1 MGQRRRGGSCPHAD
15 SLRPYPVWPE
25 PDWPLGADAAID
37 AALARFSDE
46 LNRFAGE
53 LEAAVRELSIDEL
66 DKMLTASAV
75 NDRARAL
82 RWLNL
87 NVAPRH
93 IGDQLRRDVLSRLK
107 RADQHALRHAVPLL
121 SLCVVRDIFKA
132 VHATSGPNDE
142 DRPQDSADLEERWSP
157 SLLRAA
163 FWGHVLATVQDARV
177 CAWACEQR
185 WTDPATASS
194 DAVASLAHA
203 AARVIELTPDFGRTA
218 ADRSDEAVVDHA
230 HDDDEEVHPVV
241 RTETTDIDGAGS
253 TAMQQPPDAD
263 AARAEGRAQP
273 MVRLSSAY
281 DVLEA
286 AFSAALPAAHRIVEA
301 VGSERLP
308 ESADLEVLAGLRSS
322 FDTVVGVLG
331 DFGIEADGD
340 DLASIARQVSSA
352 RASTQDAEL
361 RASLAEILAL
371 RTASQADGLDV
382 PLSLAQQHAGRLL
395 SAGPWDS
402 AQRGNAEAFAALAK
416 LTDVSLLPAERIE
429 LTQRVVTVL
438 PELATLAVLAEKL
451 RPANTALVEPS
462 QSPAAP
468 AVPEPSVTAPAE
480 PVESPRQ
487 NQESSPSEAEP
498 EGLAAV
504 GPDDEADDVH
514 RSVKALTVRLI
525 VEGRFGMA
533 AELTDA
539 LGEPRVRRDVLR
551 TAALAEVVL
560 SENGGCNSAL
570 RALLESL
577 DADEI
582 ASDTPAL
589 LLAVPALIRA
599 AVVTGESVSGALLNS
614 LAGRLEPNLAEIAQN
629 VGRRALHGVFTG
641 SIALT
646 VAADVSGSE
655 RDFLQLGDAA
665 REVMRHRNLIYNRA
679 TAICKKWLAADGL
692 LGRPLGIVASNDQDS
707 LDVVREAIARLR
719 DESQVARELDSID
732 TRLRGSSG
740 KRLEG
745 AARRSVIEL
754 VAEAVAALAAWAD
767 AVAARGHGRRRDQW
781 SIDEVSSML
790 NTVLGM
796 REPALAAL
804 AVHIASGDETIA
816 ASAQAAQ
823 RSLETTFAV
832 LAGKERLGH
841 TEPSPQSL
849 LTAELLKVPGAS
861 VDPLT
866 GRATVPNPIAI
877 TALADAAESD
887 WRSAIGAQA
896 AAENFV
902 AANAL
907 LDAAMAGIIGESKPE
922 LEDARVIRRRL
933 ADQEAERRAQ
943 LRVEGAELAAALR
956 RARLNNQTA
965 DEQDDELNRLLDDA
979 LQESRNLTAAR
990 DDLARVKRL
999 LAEYQR
1005 DSASRLRDRLDS
1017 LPKATA
1023 ETRNRIAGYVDSGQ
1037 LSVAEELI
1045 YFAEIGES
1053 VPDHGSSQRN
1063 DLADCFPAVP
1073 VALTKG
1079 LTPELIH
1086 RVRRGEAMADCPVLD
1101 FSHFSQ
1107 DRAAAVHRAL
1117 DNWRSLR
1124 TRPAEDRA
1132 RINERDLLLPALRL
1146 AGIDAR
1152 TCGRLDEMT
1161 KGRGTER
1168 RFIEL
1173 REVTVQGRPLVPEFG
1188 SKLGGRLRV
1197 MLAWGQ
1203 PSAEKLMSD
1212 AAEDKTGDSLL
1223 IAYFGTMTERM
1234 RGDLAV
1240 RAVAS
1245 RAPVIV
1251 LDDAVLA
1258 YLAARGEDQIDTAMA
1273 LMLPFSSVNP
1283 YVREKR
1289 GLVAEEMFYGR
1300 DDERRALVDPNGT
1313 QIIFGGRGL
1322 GKSALLR
1329 RTATEFENQMPDHRA
1344 ALYLSVDTEGI
1355 AMGGMLGPDAIWVAL
1370 RQRLAGHELMDP
1382 GRAKRTGH
1390 DAHEQVR
1397 ETLLGWLAGDS
1408 RRRML
1413 ILLDECDRFFESDAP
1428 SGFVQTRRLKDL
1440 GQQSDGRVKVVFAGL
1455 HSVQRF
1461 AKAAPNGPF
1470 SHLAQ
1475 RPTVIGPLRPQFAS
1489 DLLTTPL
1496 RALGFVF
1503 EDEDVVNRILGYC
1516 SYQPFLLQMFA
1527 NRLVDAMH
1535 RKRVATAASPKM
1547 PPFVITRDDIEAV
1560 EEQADLR
1567 ADIRAAFHDTLHL
1580 DPRYN
1585 VIANALAHY
1594 ALETGLDSRMS
1605 EAELLGEC
1613 RDWWLEG
1620 FARLDV
1626 EAFRAYLHEMVGLG
1640 ILAANN
1646 DRRGWHLRS
1655 PNVLMMIG
1663 TRDEIEAQLV
1673 GPHPVVVP
1681 EEFAALEERLARPD
1695 GRRSPLTA
1703 SQLIDIT
1710 GDHVNQ
1716 VRVIL
1721 GSQATGVLDV
1731 VDAVQEVT
1739 TLGDVCDV
1747 VPVTDKRRFLDGL
1760 VTGVPGTHR
1769 IVLDDLTRSAPRDD
1783 ACLEALDNAL
1793 SRWPKE
1799 PGVTRS
1805 AVLIAG
1811 PAQLTLWRALL
1822 DPDAGNARSEAGIV
1836 VLRRYNS
1843 STLALWALQG
1853 NSFNQDVRRDELLRV
1868 TGGWPILVEKAASM
1882 SRSALSESATL
1893 RRLQSQLFEP
1903 EGVRDLIDQ
1912 VGLTAHEDLSEA
1924 FDAILALS
1932 EGEPMSSADV
1942 HAAVET
1948 QVVDA
1953 ATVVACLMA
1962 LQVFDVD
1969 GKGMLTPEPLLA
1981 RCWPL
1986 YER

>member
-1 MGQRRRGGSCPHAD
+1 MGQRRRGGPCPHAD
-15 SLRPYPVWPE
+15 PRRPYPVWPE
-25 PDWPLGADAAID
+25 PGRPLGTDGETD
-37 AALARFSDE
+37 AALARFSEE
-46 LNRFAGE
+46 LNGFAGE
-53 LEAAVRELSIDEL
+53 LEAAVKELSVDEL
-66 DKMLTASAV
+66 DKVLTASAV
-75 NDRARAL
+75 NDRAQAL

-121 SLCVVRDIFKA
+121 SLCVVRDVFKTVFA
-132 VHATSGPNDE
+132 KAA
-142 DRPQDSADLEERWSP
+142 PQDGDGPQGGPDLEARWSP
-157 SLLRAA
+157 LLLRTA
-163 FWGHVLATVQDARV
+163 FWGHTLATVRDAHV

-185 WTDPATASS
+185 WIDPATVSG

-203 AARVIELTPDFGRTA
+203 AARVIELTPDFGRTD
-218 ADRSDEAVVDHA
+218 ADQSDEVPVNHA
-230 HDDDEEVHPVV
+230 HDDDDEEEVSAAV
-241 RTETTDIDGAGS
+241 RTETADIGDEGS
-253 TAMQQPPDAD
+253 RAMRQPPDAD
-263 AARAEGRAQP
+263 VPGFEDRAQP
-273 MVRLSSAY
+273 GARLSGAY
-281 DVLEA
+281 DALEA
-286 AFSAALPAAHRIVEA
+286 AFAAALPAVHRLVEA
-301 VGSERLP
+301 VGSERPP
-308 ESADLEVLAGLRSS
+308 EPADLEALTGLRSS
-322 FDTVVGVLG
+322 FDAMAGLLG
-331 DFGIEADGD
+331 DLGIEIGGD
-340 DLASIARQVSSA
+340 DLASIARHVSSA
-352 RASTQDAEL
+352 RARAQDAEL

-371 RTASQADGLDV
+371 ETVSEADGLDA
-382 PLSLAQQHAGRLL
+382 PLSLAHQHAVRLL
-395 SAGPWDS
+395 STEPWDS
-402 AQRGNAEAFAALAK
+402 AHRANAEAVTALAK
-416 LTDVSLLPAERIE
+416 RTDISLAPAERIE

-438 PELATLAVLAEKL
+438 PELATLAVLAPKL
-451 RPANTALVEPS
+451 KSRPANTAAAEPS
-462 QSPAAP
+462 LRAALTDAEPPAA
-468 AVPEPSVTAPAE
+468 APAE
-480 PVESPRQ
+480 PVQSPRMDGE
-487 NQESSPSEAEP
+487 NGPSQVEPDGPAVAE
-498 EGLAAV
+498 
-504 GPDDEADDVH
+504 PDDEADDAWP
-514 RSVKALTVRLI
+514 RIRTLTAQLI
-525 VEGRFGMA
+525 AAGRFGMA

-539 LGEPRVRRDVLR
+539 LGESRVRREVLR

-560 SENGGCNSAL
+560 SENGGCNAAL
-570 RALLESL
+570 RALLENL

-589 LLAVPALIRA
+589 LLVVPALIRT
-599 AVVTGESVSGALLNS
+599 AVMTGESVTGALLNA

-629 VGRRALHGVFTG
+629 VGRRALHGVFAG

-719 DESQVARELDSID
+719 DEAQVARELDSID
-732 TRLRGSSG
+732 TRLPGSSG

-745 AARRSVIEL
+745 AARRSVVEL
-754 VAEAVAALAAWAD
+754 VAEALSALTAWAD
-767 AVAARGHGRRRDQW
+767 AVTARGHGRRRDQW
-781 SIDEVSSML
+781 SVDEISSML

-804 AVHIASGDETIA
+804 AVQIASGDEMIA
-816 ASAQAAQ
+816 ASAQAAR
-823 RSLETTFAV
+823 RSLETTFAI
-832 LAGKERLGH
+832 LDGTRRLGRA
-841 TEPSPQSL
+841 EPPPQSL

-866 GRATVPNPIAI
+866 GLAKAPDSIAI
-877 TALADAAESD
+877 TVLADAAESD
-887 WRSAIGAQA
+887 WRSAIDAQA

-902 AANAL
+902 VANAL
-907 LDAAMAGIIGESKPE
+907 LDAAMAGVIGEPE
-922 LEDARVIRRRL
+922 PESEDAQAIRRRL
-933 ADQEAERRAQ
+933 AAQEAERRAE
-943 LRVEGAELAAALR
+943 LHAEGEELAAALR

-979 LQESRNLTAAR
+979 LQEGRDLTAAR
-990 DDLARVKRL
+990 EDLARVKQL
-999 LAEYQR
+999 LTEYQR
-1005 DSASRLRDRLDS
+1005 DSASRLRDRLNS
-1017 LPKATA
+1017 LPKTTA
-1023 ETRNRIAGYVDSGQ
+1023 ETRDRIASYVDSGQ

-1073 VALTKG
+1073 DALAKG

-1086 RVRRGEAMADCPVLD
+1086 RVRRGEAMPDCPVLD

-1124 TRPAEDRA
+1124 TRPAEDRG
-1132 RINERDLLLPALRL
+1132 RINERDLLLLALRL

-1173 REVTVQGRPLVPEFG
+1173 REVTVQGRPPVPEFG

-1212 AAEDKTGDSLL
+1212 AAEDKIGDSLL

-1234 RGDLAV
+1234 RGELAV

-1245 RAPVIV
+1245 RAPIIV

-1329 RTATEFENQMPDHRA
+1329 RTATEFENRVPDHRA

-1355 AMGGMLGPDAIWVAL
+1355 AMGGTLGPEAIWVAL
-1370 RQRLAGHELMDP
+1370 RQRLAGHELIAP
-1382 GRAKRTGH
+1382 SRAKRTSR

-1397 ETLLGWLAGDS
+1397 ETLLEWLAGDS

-1503 EDEDVVNRILGYC
+1503 EDEDVVNRVLGYC

-1535 RKRVATAASPKM
+1535 RKRGATAAPPKM
-1547 PPFVITRDDIEAV
+1547 PPFVITRRTSRPSRNRRIC
-1560 EEQADLR
+1560 
-1567 ADIRAAFHDTLHL
+1567 
-1580 DPRYN
+1580 
-1585 VIANALAHY
+1585 
-1594 ALETGLDSRMS
+1594 GLTS
-1605 EAELLGEC
+1605 
-1613 RDWWLEG
+1613 
-1620 FARLDV
+1620 
-1626 EAFRAYLHEMVGLG
+1626 
-1640 ILAANN
+1640 
-1646 DRRGWHLRS
+1646 
-1655 PNVLMMIG
+1655 
-1663 TRDEIEAQLV
+1663 
-1673 GPHPVVVP
+1673 
-1681 EEFAALEERLARPD
+1681 
-1695 GRRSPLTA
+1695 GRRS
-1703 SQLIDIT
+1703 
-1710 GDHVNQ
+1710 
-1716 VRVIL
+1716 
-1721 GSQATGVLDV
+1721 
-1731 VDAVQEVT
+1731 T
-1739 TLGDVCDV
+1739 TRC
-1747 VPVTDKRRFLDGL
+1747 TSTR
-1760 VTGVPGTHR
+1760 GT
-1769 IVLDDLTRSAPRDD
+1769 T
-1783 ACLEALDNAL
+1783 
-1793 SRWPKE
+1793 
-1799 PGVTRS
+1799 
-1805 AVLIAG
+1805 
-1811 PAQLTLWRALL
+1811 
-1822 DPDAGNARSEAGIV
+1822 
-1836 VLRRYNS
+1836 
-1843 STLALWALQG
+1843 
-1853 NSFNQDVRRDELLRV
+1853 
-1868 TGGWPILVEKAASM
+1868 
-1882 SRSALSESATL
+1882 
-1893 RRLQSQLFEP
+1893 
-1903 EGVRDLIDQ
+1903 
-1912 VGLTAHEDLSEA
+1912 
-1924 FDAILALS
+1924 
-1932 EGEPMSSADV
+1932 
-1942 HAAVET
+1942 
-1948 QVVDA
+1948 
-1953 ATVVACLMA
+1953 
-1962 LQVFDVD
+1962 
-1969 GKGMLTPEPLLA
+1969 
-1981 RCWPL
+1981 
-1986 YER
+1986 